1 VTGEAVQSAG
11 RRASV
16 VSGACASPTGV
27 GAGALQTAPH
37 SKPAGCAPRVRLAG
51 APRPAPRRTADQR
64 GAEAAL
70 RTRRARSFTLVEL
83 LLVVLVLGLLAAL
96 AAPALGPAA
105 RALGAGSVQYELL
118 RLLRAARWHAAD
130 TGRTCLVTLTP
141 AEGGY
146 DAEVVEVDEEGAR
159 RPVDQPWAELSQRAE
174 VQRLMR
180 IPPDRPGT
188 VRRRMTVRFAPTGV
202 RADYVVHLGET
213 GGRIEVRRPSGLVWL
228 LGADEPGVLGPGG
241 LERIERQWQ
250 RVCGED
256 VR

>member
-1 VTGEAVQSAG
+1 MRGRGCCATTAPSAGGTPAIRAGKMPATRTGETPV
-11 RRASV
+11 
-16 VSGACASPTGV
+16 
-27 GAGALQTAPH
+27 
-37 SKPAGCAPRVRLAG
+37 
-51 APRPAPRRTADQR
+51 PRR
-64 GAEAAL
+64 G
-70 RTRRARSFTLVEL
+70 ARSFTLVEL
-83 LLVVLVLGLLAAL
+83 LLVALVLGLLAAL
-96 AAPALGPAA
+96 VAPALGPAA
-105 RALGAGSVQYELL
+105 RTLGAGSVHYELL

-146 DAEVVEVDEEGAR
+146 DAEVAEVDAAGSR
-159 RPVDQPWAELSQRAE
+159 RPVDEPWAALSQRAE

-188 VRRRMTVRFAPTGV
+188 VRRRMTVRFAQTGV
-202 RADYVVHLGET
+202 RADYVVHLGAA